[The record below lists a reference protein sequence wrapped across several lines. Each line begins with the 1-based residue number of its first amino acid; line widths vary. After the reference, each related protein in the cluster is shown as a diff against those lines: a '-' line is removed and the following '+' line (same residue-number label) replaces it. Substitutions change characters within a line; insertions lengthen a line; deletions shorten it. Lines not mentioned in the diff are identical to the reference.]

1 MTTLVLTSVALAAL
15 VPFPSAAQLS
25 HGYEYSAK
33 VQHKDSASLHIEGYT
48 GPSGDH
54 RTITYDYEDV
64 IWAPGMSSST
74 AGFARVTVNGI
85 EGSDYCSPDK
95 GAFAGASC
103 ELCACG
109 PKYVIGT
116 GNWCEHD
123 FVTSAVLRFERPD
136 VVKDRVVTYTV
147 QNDTCS
153 CSSDPVPTTRAWG
166 PFGPAQRAFKRR
178 VSDAVHDQ
186 LWQNCGYLPG
196 GHLVNVTTSESYP
209 PTGKSGFNV
218 ELYDGSW
225 TRPGPDGAMSQYA
238 TGSFFAPSVFVPPE
252 NNGRL
257 MTFKGTFDG
266 TFSVAAE
273 SNACSDAGSSR
284 SITGS
289 ISSFRAVPVVNFTRF
304 NLPQSCYSR
313 ATLQKCPKA
322 PVLKS
327 FGSTINH

>member
-1 MTTLVLTSVALAAL
+1 MTTLMLTSVALAAL
-15 VPFPSAAQLS
+15 VPFPSSAAQLS
-25 HGYEYSAK
+25 HGYEYRAQ

-54 RTITYDYEDV
+54 KTVTSYWEDV
-64 IWAPGMSSST
+64 IWASSMSSST
-74 AGFARVTVNGI
+74 AGFARVAVNDF
-85 EGSDYCSPDK
+85 EGSDSCSPDK

-109 PKYVIGT
+109 PKFVIGT
-116 GNWCEHD
+116 GWCEHD

-225 TRPGPDGAMSQYA
+225 TRPGPDGPIEQDA

-252 NNGRL
+252 NNGL

-266 TFSVAAE
+266 SFGVPAQS
-273 SNACSDAGSSR
+273 SACTQDTGSSR
-284 SITGS
+284 SVTGS
-289 ISSFRAVPVVNFTRF
+289 ISSFRAVSVVNFTRF
-304 NLPQSCYSR
+304 NLPKSCYSR